1 MLMRSIK
8 TQWIVVLSSRIGLVL
23 SSREL
28 VTAANQVGGKKGP
41 NSQLGISAY
50 TQISLHLK
58 SFFDLEP
65 PSPTPFSQ
73 DHIPQHHLS
82 SRNLSR
88 GTKCQ
93 GIDPRHPSGFTYST
107 RGLDRPHFDC
117 DYDDLPHAP
126 PSVID
131 KCAPKIMGLLWILN
145 LESQL

>member
-1 MLMRSIK
+1 M
-8 TQWIVVLSSRIGLVL
+8 
-23 SSREL
+23 
-28 VTAANQVGGKKGP
+28 TAANQVGGEKGP

-88 GTKCQ
+88 VARNVKGLILVIHLDLHTQ
-93 GIDPRHPSGFTYST
+93 RGGWTVRIST
-107 RGLDRPHFDC
+107 ATMMTSRMRRRL
-117 DYDDLPHAP
+117 
-126 PSVID
+126 
-131 KCAPKIMGLLWILN
+131 
-145 LESQL
+145 